1 MEWPGE
7 CCVGCLALWR
17 KTAIAAAPAITK
29 KDCPEC
35 ILVNI
40 PGRRVQEAF
49 KVKRKTL
56 GKGGFS
62 TVKRLINRRTGAV
75 CVMKEVRKNSIA
87 DMQLLQEEV
96 KLQASMDHPHIAR
109 LFETFEDSQHID
121 IVMELCEGGDVLHL
135 IEKSGCLT
143 EILSSDIFRQLML
156 AVSYMHQKAQ
166 VVHRDIKP
174 ENLVLKE
181 TTERVLDLLD
191 PCLQNS
197 HSFPSSPSSP
207 SSHSPRPHLT
217 IKLIDFGFA
226 RKLETGVRLKTICG
240 TPLYVAPEVF
250 TGSYCEKCDIW
261 SSGVTLYYMLLGR
274 PPFDGDDVDVI
285 LRKARKGMQLSGS
298 MVTELGGPVPCG
310 AVQLIG
316 RMCDLSD
323 SLRPSAHEILLE
335 SCWLREEQ
343 VSVEIRS
350 EVTETSDEIAK
361 NLRKYTLM
369 NPLKKAA
376 LNTIV
381 HVIDDSDLQRPR
393 ETFESLDT
401 SCKGSIPLA
410 TLRKTISESA
420 LGKDAD
426 RICSSL
432 DTSGLEEM
440 DYSNWLSANVK
451 PQQYLKQGYIWEA
464 FRILDKDS
472 SGKISAPELQ
482 QVLARASPHLDEA
495 ECEHLLAQF
504 DKMLGRTCR
513 LQ

>member
-1 MEWPGE
+1 MARL
-7 CCVGCLALWR
+7 CCASGCFSFWR
-17 KTAIAAAPAITK
+17 RSAAPPVLAISGD
-29 KDCPEC
+29 DCPEC
-35 ILVNI
+35 ILVNV

-49 KVKRKTL
+49 KVKKKTL

-75 CVMKEVRKNSIA
+75 CVMKEVRKSSIG
-87 DMQLLQEEV
+87 DMQLLREEV

-121 IVMELCEGGDVLHL
+121 IVMELCEGGDILRL
-135 IEKSGCLT
+135 IEKSGCLP
-143 EILSSDIFRQLML
+143 ESQAGDVFRQLMCAL
-156 AVSYMHQKAQ
+156 SYMHLRCH

-181 TTERVLDLLD
+181 RQTSGER
-191 PCLQNS
+191 
-197 HSFPSSPSSP
+197 
-207 SSHSPRPHLT
+207 LT
-217 IKLIDFGFA
+217 IKVIDFGFA
-226 RKLETGVRLKTICG
+226 RRFEDGVRLKTVCG

-250 TGSYCEKCDIW
+250 DGSYSEKCDIW
-261 SSGVTLYYMLLGR
+261 SSGVTLHYMLLGR
-274 PPFDGDDVDVI
+274 PPYDGDDIDAI
-285 LRKARKGMQLSGS
+285 LRRARKGVQVSETT
-298 MVTELGGPVPCG
+298 VTELGDPIPCG
-310 AVQLIG
+310 AIQLIET
-316 RMCDLSD
+316 MCELAEGM
-323 SLRPSAHEILLE
+323 RPSAHDILLH
-335 SCWLREEQ
+335 SCWLQGDLGSLETR
-343 VSVEIRS
+343 R

-361 NLRKYTLM
+361 NLRKYSAM

-401 SCKGSIPLA
+401 RCEGSIRID
-410 TLRKTISESA
+410 TLRKAISESA
-420 LGKDAD
+420 LGQDAD
-426 RICSSL
+426 SICSSL
-432 DTSGLEEM
+432 DADGFNEM

-482 QVLARASPHLDEA
+482 QMLARASPHVDES
-495 ECEHLLAQF
+495 ECEDLLAQF
-504 DKMLGRTCR
+504 DKLLGHN
-513 LQ
+513 

>member
-1 MEWPGE
+1 MARLSG
-7 CCVGCLALWR
+7 CCAGCLAFWR
-17 KTAIAAAPAITK
+17 TPPAITGD
-29 KDCPEC
+29 DCPEC
-35 ILVNI
+35 ILVNV

-75 CVMKEVRKNSIA
+75 CVMKEIKKNAIA
-87 DMQLLQEEV
+87 DIQLLQEEV

-135 IEKSGCLT
+135 IEKSGCLP
-143 EILSSDIFRQLML
+143 ESQAGDVFRQLMCAL
-156 AVSYMHQKAQ
+156 SYMHQRCHVA
-166 VVHRDIKP
+166 HRDIKP

-181 TTERVLDLLD
+181 RETAGERV
-191 PCLQNS
+191 
-197 HSFPSSPSSP
+197 
-207 SSHSPRPHLT
+207 T

-226 RKLETGVRLKTICG
+226 RKLEDGGRLKTICG

-250 TGSYCEKCDIW
+250 SGSYSEKCDIW
-261 SSGVTLYYMLLGR
+261 SSGVTLHYMLLGR
-274 PPFDGDDVDVI
+274 PPFDGEDVDVI
-285 LRKARKGMQLSGS
+285 WRNARKGLQLSDTTT
-298 MVTELGGPVPCG
+298 TELGNLVPPG
-310 AVQLIG
+310 AIQLIR
-316 RMCDLSD
+316 RMCEVSD
-323 SLRPSAHEILLE
+323 GLRPSAHEIL
-335 SCWLREEQ
+335 SQSWWLRGEQ
-343 VSVEIRS
+343 VGTEFRS
-350 EVTETSDEIAK
+350 EATETSDEIAT
-361 NLRKYTLM
+361 NLRKYCVM

-401 SCKGSIPLA
+401 RCEGSIPLD
-410 TLRKTISESA
+410 TLRKAISESA

-432 DTSGLEEM
+432 DTSGFQEM

-482 QVLARASPHLDEA
+482 QVLARASPHLDET

-504 DKMLGRTCR
+504 DKNGDGEMDFEEFQDMLRASSSQDDTALAPSSRRSFR
-513 LQ
+513 LKTAP